1 MHYFAYW
8 RFPFAKRS
16 YFGASDE
23 LQKVGY
29 EKITAKILS
38 SIAVSSVINL
48 F

>member
-16 YFGASDE
+16 FFDVKDE
-23 LQKVGY
+23 LWKVGY
-29 EKITAKILS
+29 EKVTAKILS
-38 SIAVSSVINL
+38 ITVPSLINL